1 MAGERDRGWNTV
13 QLGAHVTNSKAVRQ
27 ISPDHPFSTRSN
39 VTSEMRFSKTVART
53 IPALHK
59 KRSRK
64 HWTSTAI
71 ASSLEVEG
79 LSLRHTSLHQLIKTF
94 GAFERD
100 TIWRL
105 IVNGLPISNCMIGP
119 AWVSSGCESR
129 GCGTQVRPSSDLAE
143 ESCTTGRWC
152 KLGSQP
158 SLAVATQSMT
168 VTLAKPAHLRSR
180 DVTRQAIWR
189 NKDE

>member
-1 MAGERDRGWNTV
+1 MARERDGGWNPV
-13 QLGAHVTNSKAVRQ
+13 QPGATSLLRRLSVK
-27 ISPDHPFSTRSN
+27 SPRITLRRAPN
-39 VTSEMRFSKTVART
+39 VTSEMGFSKTGARM
-53 IPALHK
+53 IPVVHEQ
-59 KRSRK
+59 RSRK

-71 ASSLEVEG
+71 AFSLKVEG
-79 LSLRHTSLHQLIKTF
+79 VSPRHIALHQLIKTF

-105 IVNGLPISNCMIGP
+105 IVNGLPISSCMIGP

-158 SLAVATQSMT
+158 SRAVATQSVK

-180 DVTRQAIWR
+180 DAIRQAIWR